1 MRKVFKVARRRGSRG
16 KHSWSFFRET
26 GKLQERHILMATDLG
41 LRPES
46 IFEEYALAPDRGD
59 RILLEW
65 VEDLFFAKHGHYSP
79 VSEHTPESQAEDPS
93 EESLLVDPFEELHE
107 RAESDEDDDE
117 IDPESLYELS
127 KIRERTTPVSLG
139 EIAKEDKRMLR
150 RQADFRKAAGL
161 LTQRL
166 AEMPEVCEVRLFGS
180 VALPLWK
187 EVSCHS
193 RLRRRGI
200 SVYHQCNNIDMAV
213 WVTSPEGANRMRKTC
228 SQVVQELNE
237 REIHLS
243 IAHHT
248 FCLHL
253 VDASEHRYLGMV
265 CHYSQCPKHKPAC
278 AVPGCGAHKFVQ
290 ILPWFRLK
298 PERLDA
304 FNSQILFRREGFGEG
319 AADANMPAKG

>member
-1 MRKVFKVARRRGSRG
+1 
-16 KHSWSFFRET
+16 
-26 GKLQERHILMATDLG
+26 MAIDLG
-41 LRPES
+41 LRPGS
-46 IFEEYALAPDRGD
+46 IVEEHALAPDRGD

-79 VSEHTPESQAEDPS
+79 VSEHTPESQAEDPA
-93 EESLLVDPFEELHE
+93 EESLLVDPYEEL
-107 RAESDEDDDE
+107 AEDDE
-117 IDPESLYELS
+117 IDPESLYELLQV
-127 KIRERTTPVSLG
+127 RERTTPVSLG
-139 EIAKEDKRMLR
+139 EIAQEDKRMLG
-150 RQADFRKAAGL
+150 RQADFRKAAGVVS
-161 LTQRL
+161 QRL

-187 EVSCHS
+187 EVPYHS

-213 WVTSPEGANRMRKTC
+213 WVTSPERADHMRRIC
-228 SQVVQELNE
+228 SRVVKELNE
-237 REIHLS
+237 KEIYLS

-253 VDASEHRYLGMV
+253 VDANEQRYLGMV
-265 CHYSQCPKHKPAC
+265 CHFSKCPKYKPEC

-298 PERLDA
+298 PARLNA
-304 FNSQILFRREGFGEG
+304 FNSQVLFRREGFGER
-319 AADANMPAKG
+319 AEPYV

>member
-1 MRKVFKVARRRGSRG
+1 
-16 KHSWSFFRET
+16 
-26 GKLQERHILMATDLG
+26 MATGLG

-79 VSEHTPESQAEDPS
+79 VSEHTPESQAEDP
-93 EESLLVDPFEELHE
+93 
-107 RAESDEDDDE
+107 
-117 IDPESLYELS
+117 
-127 KIRERTTPVSLG
+127 
-139 EIAKEDKRMLR
+139 
-150 RQADFRKAAGL
+150 
-161 LTQRL
+161 
-166 AEMPEVCEVRLFGS
+166 PEVCEVRLFGS